1 MMRPG
6 EKKKKHGKKK
16 VQKKGIGLMMKW
28 SGCSQCACLYM
39 RSCRYACVCVCV
51 HIFVRGYFRHQLW
64 AAGGGAGCVET
75 GGEPCH
81 VFMLTN
87 ELITQPLIYLNLCHF
102 TGMLQ
107 QSNACRLWVISW
119 QLKANYYSS
128 NSSTHQALNHKC
140 CSRSICLLVNL
151 LSENVTMGLK
161 FKSKQADVNILPFIS
176 KMIWLLVYL
185 LEHISFFATR

>member
-1 MMRPG
+1 MKEWLVWSKAEQRG
-6 EKKKKHGKKK
+6 DDEAREKK

-28 SGCSQCACLYM
+28 SGCSVHVCI
-39 RSCRYACVCVCV
+39 CVCSGMHVCV
-51 HIFVRGYFRHQLW
+51 SIHLW
-64 AAGGGAGCVET
+64 ELTFATSCGRREGGRQGSVEV
-75 GGEPCH
+75 GESCH

-128 NSSTHQALNHKC
+128 NSSTHQASNHKC
-140 CSRSICLLVNL
+140 CSLSICLFVNL
-151 LSENVTMGLK
+151 LS
-161 FKSKQADVNILPFIS
+161 
-176 KMIWLLVYL
+176 
-185 LEHISFFATR
+185 